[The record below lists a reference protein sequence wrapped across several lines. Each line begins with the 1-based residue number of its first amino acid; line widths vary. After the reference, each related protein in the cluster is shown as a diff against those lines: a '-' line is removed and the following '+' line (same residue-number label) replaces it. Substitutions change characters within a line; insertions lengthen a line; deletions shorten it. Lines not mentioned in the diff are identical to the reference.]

1 MDLLQMSFVI
11 RSSDP
16 NPMMFPI
23 GGKARALAA
32 LEHAGLP
39 VPPWFVVLPD
49 AFTTGADPA
58 GRTCEPI
65 RLADAAREEVARALA
80 EICPDGGTVAVR
92 SSAADEDSATHSFA
106 GELETFLF
114 VETDQ
119 VTDRIADVRASG
131 FSARVLAYRR
141 ERGLVLPPPPPA
153 VLVQRMVDARVS
165 GVAFGANPVS
175 GARQTAVVSA
185 VYGLGTGLVSGD
197 CDADT
202 YHVDRANR
210 IVHRSIAAK
219 RRALRPLPRAAEGVG
234 VEPVEETRVSAPV
247 LTDDEVL
254 CVAALTRKA
263 GAYFGRPQDV
273 EWAFDNA
280 RVYLLQSRPITTLAE
295 IADPEG
301 FLNIWDNSNIIES
314 YSGVTTPLTFSFAR
328 EVYEAVYRQFC
339 RLLRVPSRRVAD
351 NDRTFANMLGL
362 VRGRVYYNLLN
373 WYRVLAMLP
382 GFALNRSFMEQMM
395 GVRER
400 LPSAIEAELMP
411 SAVGGRV
418 QDALNL
424 ASTIV
429 GLIASYMSLPRSIGR
444 FHVRLDAALGPI
456 SPPLSERRADEL
468 IAYYY
473 ELRRRLLTRWDA
485 PLVNDFFAMVFCGTL
500 RRLCER
506 WCGDREGGL
515 QNELLI
521 GERGMISAEPA
532 RRVLEMAHAAR
543 AHPRLRQLLRV
554 GSVDT
559 IVAALAEAP
568 DLEALYKAY
577 LATFGE
583 RCLDELK
590 LESATLHD
598 DPLPLF
604 RAIGHL
610 AASEPSASEERDQTD
625 TRRKAEHRVRNVLA
639 GNFWRRAVFSWV
651 LRNAR
656 ARVRDRENLRFE
668 RTRVFGR
675 VRRIVLELG
684 RRLHEEDA
692 LAQPRDIFYLELDEV
707 LGFVEG
713 RATTTNLKGLA
724 AVRVAEFEA
733 YRGSAPPAERFETR
747 GIVYRGNAFSG
758 EAASAG
764 SRVSG
769 DERHGLGCSP
779 GLVRGPVRI
788 VRDPVHADLSG
799 RAILVAERTDPG
811 WILIF
816 PMAAGLLVERG
827 SLLSHS
833 AIVARELG
841 LPAVVSIPGLTAWLQ
856 EGDEVELDG
865 ATGVVRRTSRAG
877 TRT

>member
-1 MDLLQMSFVI
+1 MSFVI

-16 NPMMFPI
+16 NPVMFPI

-32 LEHAGLP
+32 LGHAGLP

-49 AFTTGADPA
+49 AFTAGADTADRTGA
-58 GRTCEPI
+58 PI
-65 RLADAAREEVARALA
+65 RLADAACEEVARALA
-80 EICPDGGTVAVR
+80 EICPNGETVAVR
-92 SSAADEDSATHSFA
+92 SSASDEDGASHSFA
-106 GELETFLF
+106 GQLETFLF
-114 VETDQ
+114 VDREE
-119 VTDRIADVRASG
+119 VTDRIAQVRASG
-131 FSARVLAYRR
+131 FSDRVLAYRR
-141 ERGLVLPPPPPA
+141 ERGLALPPPPPA
-153 VLVQRMVDARVS
+153 ILVQRMIDARVS
-165 GVAFGANPVS
+165 GVAFGADPVS
-175 GARQTAVVSA
+175 GARHTVVVSA

-202 YHVDRANR
+202 YHVDRTNQ
-210 IVHRSIAAK
+210 IVHRSIVAK
-219 RRALRPLPRAAEGVG
+219 RRAHRRLRPPAEGVG
-234 VEPVEETRVSAPV
+234 ADRVDEARASASA
-247 LTDDEVL
+247 LTDDEVQ
-254 CVAALTRKA
+254 CVAALTRRA
-263 GAYFGRPQDV
+263 GAYLGRPQDV
-273 EWAFDNA
+273 EWAFDHA
-280 RVYLLQSRPITTLAE
+280 RVYLLQSRPITSLAE

-328 EVYEAVYRQFC
+328 DVYEAVYRQFC
-339 RLLRVPSRRVAD
+339 RLLRVPARRVAD

-373 WYRVLAMLP
+373 WYRVLGMLP

-400 LPSAIEAELMP
+400 LPSSIEAEIRP
-411 SAVGGRV
+411 STVGGRA

-424 ASTIV
+424 ASTLV
-429 GLIASYMSLPRSIGR
+429 GLIASFVSLPRSVDR
-444 FHVRLDAALGPI
+444 FYARLDAALAPI
-456 SPPLSERRADEL
+456 SPPLAERRADEL
-468 IAYYY
+468 IGYYY
-473 ELRRRLLTRWDA
+473 DLRRQLLTRWDA
-485 PLVNDFFAMVFCGTL
+485 PLVNDFFAMVFGGTL

-515 QNELLI
+515 QNELLT
-521 GERGMISAEPA
+521 GEGGMISAEPA
-532 RRVLEMAHAAR
+532 RRVVEMARAAR
-543 AHPRLRQLLRV
+543 AHPRLPQLMRD
-554 GSVDT
+554 GSLDT
-559 IVAALAEAP
+559 IIAALPEAP
-568 DLEALYKAY
+568 DLQALYNAY

-610 AASEPSASEERDQTD
+610 ATSAPSASAASDQVD
-625 TRRKAEHRVRNVLA
+625 TRSKAEHRVAKALA
-639 GNFWRRAVFSWV
+639 GNLWRRAVFSWV

-684 RRLHEEDA
+684 RRLHEVDA

-707 LGFVEG
+707 LAFVEG
-713 RATTTNLKGLA
+713 RATTTNLKGLVG
-724 AVRVAEFEA
+724 VRVAEFEA
-733 YRGSAPPAERFETR
+733 YRGGAPPAERFETR
-747 GIVYRGNAFSG
+747 GIVYRGNSFRG
-758 EAASAG
+758 EAASAEPSG
-764 SRVSG
+764 SG

-779 GLVRGPVRI
+779 GVVRGPVRI
-788 VRDPVHADLSG
+788 VRDPAHADLSG

-811 WILIF
+811 WIMIF
-816 PMAAGLLVERG
+816 PLAAGLLVERG

-841 LPAVVSIPGLTAWLQ
+841 IPAVVSIPGLTAWLQ
-856 EGDEVELDG
+856 DGDEVELDG
-865 ATGVVRRTSRAG
+865 ATGVVRRMSRAS